1 MPTRLFY
8 LPVTFMLVACA
19 GPPDPSP
26 PVPPP
31 ATTFPGLGP
40 SQPIVAK
47 AGDCDVAVTLEPD
60 KQRFVA
66 GEPVFLSLAVKP
78 LCDKVLSVI
87 DGGDYRNRFGRAD
100 SFKLTATD
108 AAGKAV
114 PVREVG
120 PGFGGISAPHRLPWR
135 KRLLLAHWFDF
146 ARTGVYEIRVE
157 KDLQIGSGDMAAI
170 ARTTP
175 VHVAPTTA
183 IEVLPASSDALG
195 KVIDECAAE
204 VDGTDHDTKY
214 EALAKLKMIEDDR
227 VVPVFARVVE
237 GKKSTLQI
245 EAVWGIGQY
254 PTDVAVGVLARALA
268 NPDLRLVAA
277 QQLGQNR
284 NSKAWDELWALRRD
298 RESNI
303 RLTVLHALARRTT
316 PDVPERLADFEKD
329 PDPIIAGEATRYIR
343 ERK

>member
-1 MPTRLFY
+1 MPARHIS
-8 LPVTFMLVACA
+8 LPATFVLVACA
-19 GPPDPSP
+19 GPQGPPP
-26 PVPPP
+26 PVPP
-31 ATTFPGLGP
+31 TTTASPELGG
-40 SQPIVAK
+40 SQPFVAK
-47 AGDCDVAVTLEPD
+47 AGDCDLVVTIEPD

-66 GEPVFLSLAVKP
+66 GEPVFLSLVVKP
-78 LCDKVLSVI
+78 LCDKALSVI

-120 PGFGGISAPHRLPWR
+120 PVFGGISAPRRLPWK
-135 KRLLLAHWFDF
+135 KRMLLAHWFDF
-146 ARTGVYEIRVE
+146 TRPGVYAIRVE
-157 KDLQIGSGDMAAI
+157 KDLQIGSGDMSAI
-170 ARTTP
+170 ERTTP

-183 IEVLPASSDALG
+183 IEVLPASHDALG

-204 VDGTDHDTKY
+204 VGATDYDKQY

-227 VVPVFARVVE
+227 VVPVFARVAD
-237 GKKSTLQI
+237 GQKSTLQI

-254 PTDVAVGVLARALA
+254 PTDAAVGVLARALA

-277 QQLGQNR
+277 QQLAQNK
-284 NSKAWDELWALRRD
+284 NSKAWEELWALRRD
-298 RESNI
+298 KESNI

-316 PDVPERLADFEKD
+316 PDVPALLADFEKD
-329 PDPIIAGEATRYIR
+329 PDPIIASEATRYIR
-343 ERK
+343 ERQ